1 MWWVRVPFSDES
13 LIDKCLVPVEVIGGD
28 TSSMVR
34 FLLRNQSEGK
44 TSDSVMYETRVFGG
58 MKPVLEALDN
68 LRKEEQLPFNE
79 TLLRGADD
87 SEIKVTPGYIPK
99 CYRRS
104 FENIVR
110 RMLSQY
116 TFEPGQ
122 EQALRW
128 LPYRPVL
135 LIQGP
140 PGTGKSFIG
149 CRLVECIAEFR
160 IKMINDSLKNEYT
173 IPDTGET
180 LDEVTEKP
188 GPIIVLTF
196 KNHSLDEF
204 LIDCLDCGVWC
215 GDLRNP
221 SKCPCKTGSISK
233 FCCKECC
240 DRQGHAKK
248 LVRCGQRG
256 TEPRLL
262 KYNVNT
268 LRQQMKFSAIK
279 GKLKSLRTK
288 IEDIAEAIK
297 KLDRGI
303 IDDTTISEFMTPEQK
318 VCLLQDEQ
326 QGPVQDGVE
335 TAIERKYREWMPTH
349 PIKELSEMRDINKLA
364 KPYINMAD
372 HEDINA
378 AFLKST
384 GLTAE
389 LRAKCEK
396 MIREKQQQD
405 SEADISEDLRKLA
418 SSEPESTEPGQEG
431 IRYLRSSRA
440 FYRSICAVTPS
451 FETKRRA
458 TENDLDVNEN
468 IDDCPQI
475 LRTGDYIQPEFASVN
490 EVWHLTAPQR
500 RELVQYWT
508 AKQRSKLVDKYR
520 TAMHEFEGM
529 LLYDQHMF
537 DESHLQTL
545 RNADIIGMTTTGAAM
560 FQEILK
566 AVKPSVLV
574 VEEAAEI
581 LESQILSCFVESIKQ
596 VILIGDHK
604 QLKPQVQ
611 VENYAKY
618 NNMDI
623 SLFQR
628 FIETC
633 KVPCCKLTEQRRMRP
648 SICDIVRPIYGR
660 LTDFHTLTERTM
672 HWGGKQV
679 LKLPNLPGDA
689 IFWSH
694 NSAEEQVGLSL
705 RNTREI
711 EMVMFLCRYLIGR
724 QGLTED
730 QVTVL
735 TPYLGQCREL
745 TWAVHKEFPSVE
757 CLTVDRFQGDENDI
771 VIISLT
777 RTQRLTSFMKLENRM
792 CVACSRAR
800 FGFFMIGSAKLL
812 EDAPH
817 WKRTLDIIRKNNPA
831 CVTEELNL
839 VRPGGDQTITVNS
852 KQKVFPDPRQDSA
865 WERGNDLDED
875 MQNNDEEEE
884 EEEED

>member
-1 MWWVRVPFSDES
+1 MWWGRVPFSDETM
-13 LIDKCLVPVEVIGGD
+13 IDKGLVPIEIIEGD
-28 TSSMVR
+28 ASSMVR
-34 FLLRNQSEGK
+34 FLQRNESEDN
-44 TSDSVMYETRVFGG
+44 TSQSVMYETRVFGG

-68 LRKEEQLPFNE
+68 LRKEDRLPFNE
-79 TLLRGADD
+79 TLLRGAYDP
-87 SEIKVTPGYIPK
+87 EIKVTPEYIPK
-99 CYRRS
+99 CYKKS

-128 LPYRPVL
+128 LPFRPVL
-135 LIQGP
+135 LVQGP

-160 IKMINDSLKNEYT
+160 IKMLNDALKNEYA
-173 IPDTGET
+173 IPET
-180 LDEVTEKP
+180 DEQIDEVAEKP

-221 SKCPCKTGSISK
+221 SKCPCKTGSVSK
-233 FCCKECC
+233 FCCQECC

-262 KYNVNT
+262 KYNVNS
-268 LRQQMKFSAIK
+268 LRQQMKFGAIK

-297 KLDRGI
+297 KLDRGV
-303 IDDTTISEFMTPEQK
+303 IDDSTISEFMTPEQK
-318 VCLLQDEQ
+318 TCLLRDETVA
-326 QGPVQDGVE
+326 PVQDGVE
-335 TAIERKYREWMPTH
+335 TTLEKKYHEWMPSH
-349 PIKELSEMRDINKLA
+349 PVKEQPEMREIHKLA
-364 KPYINMAD
+364 KPYVNMAD
-372 HEDINA
+372 HDDINS
-378 AFLKST
+378 AFLKSS
-384 GLTAE
+384 GLTTE
-389 LRAKCEK
+389 LRAKCDK
-396 MIREKQQQD
+396 MIREKQNKEELGYD
-405 SEADISEDLRKLA
+405 MSEDLRKLVSLEPD
-418 SSEPESTEPGQEG
+418 SSEPGQEG

-440 FYRSICAVTPS
+440 FYRSICGVTPPYQ
-451 FETKRRA
+451 TKRRVRDD
-458 TENDLDVNEN
+458 DLDVSETAE
-468 IDDCPQI
+468 DCPQI
-475 LRTGDYIQPEFASVN
+475 LRTGEYIQPEFADVN
-490 EVWHLTAPQR
+490 EVWHLTSPQR
-500 RELVQYWT
+500 KELVQYWT
-508 AKQRSKLVDKYR
+508 AKQRIKLVDKYK

-537 DESHLQTL
+537 DESHLKTL
-545 RNADIIGMTTTGAAM
+545 QQADIIGMTTTGAAM

-633 KVPCCKLTEQRRMRP
+633 KVPCCKLTEQRRMRS
-648 SICDIVRPIYGR
+648 SICDIVRPIYGE
-660 LTDFHTLTERTM
+660 LTDFHTLTTRTM
-672 HWGGKQV
+672 HWGGKRV
-679 LKLPNLPGDA
+679 LQLPNLPGDA
-689 IFWSH
+689 MFWTH
-694 NSAEEQVGLSL
+694 NHAEQESGLSIKNL
-705 RNTREI
+705 KEI
-711 EMVMFLCRYLIGR
+711 EMVVFLCRYLIGR
-724 QGLTED
+724 HGLTQD

-745 TWAVHKEFPSVE
+745 SAGVHVEFPEVE

-771 VIISLT
+771 VIISLA

-800 FGFFMIGSAKLL
+800 FGFFMIGCAELL
-812 EDAPH
+812 EGAEH
-817 WKRTLDIIRKNNPA
+817 WKRTLDVIRKDNPD
-831 CVTEELNL
+831 CVTKQLTL
-839 VRPGGDQTITVNS
+839 TRPGGEQTLVVNS
-852 KQKVFPDPRQDSA
+852 KQTLPDPRLDST
-865 WERGNDLDED
+865 WENGQS
-875 MQNNDEEEE
+875 MDEEMEDQTEE
-884 EEEED
+884 